1 MKASINS
8 SFISFE
14 LTTEEEIEA
23 FKYSDAQ
30 IAGIQNYIA
39 AAAEELVQAL
49 VTNDRN
55 SLEEQVRL
63 AYTKGQIDI
72 LKTLLARSDAIADEL
87 AYKQAQEE
95 LNSQNQFPANN

>member
-1 MKASINS
+1 MKARIES

-14 LTTEEEIEA
+14 LTTDEEREA
-23 FKYSDAQ
+23 FKYNDNQ
-30 IAGIQNYIA
+30 VAGIQNYIA

-49 VTNDRN
+49 ITNDRN

-72 LKTLLARSDAIADEL
+72 LKTLLARSDAIAEEI
-87 AYKQAQEE
+87 AFVEAQAE